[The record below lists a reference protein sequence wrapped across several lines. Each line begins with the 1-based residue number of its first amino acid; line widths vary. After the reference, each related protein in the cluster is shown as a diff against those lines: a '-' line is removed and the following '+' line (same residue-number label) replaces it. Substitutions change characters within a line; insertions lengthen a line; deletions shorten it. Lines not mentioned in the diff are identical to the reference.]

1 MPDLRPIR
9 EIADELIANYERQYP
24 HHTPLRKD
32 ERLALIEA
40 LKVTQM
46 PAPVVE
52 AAIRM
57 EQLTAQDRDWLE
69 RLRIKV

>member
-1 MPDLRPIR
+1 MPNLRPIR
-9 EIADELIANYERQYP
+9 EIADELIANYERKYP
-24 HHTPLRKD
+24 NRPTLRRD
-32 ERLALIEA
+32 ERLALINA

-57 EQLTAQDRDWLE
+57 EQLNAGDRDWLE
-69 RLRIKV
+69 RIGIKL